1 MRRNIAV
8 ILAGGIGS
16 RAGAGLPKQLRAL
29 PDGRTVLQ
37 TCLDTF
43 RACPMIDEI
52 CVVMHPDYMSY
63 VPEGVHC
70 IAGGKERWESSWN
83 AIQWLAM
90 HDAQCTMYNVNI
102 LLHDCARP
110 FVSQRIL
117 DDVCQALE
125 THDAVTVA
133 VPATDTM
140 YVVGGSQCTMHDVRL
155 VDIPDRKTMFR
166 AQTPQA
172 FHLDVI
178 REAYEKMQADRP
190 MENSKWCMVNRPMV
204 NPTDD
209 CGILHRY
216 MPEVPIYIVEG
227 EESNR
232 KLTFKED
239 FE

>member
-16 RAGAGLPKQLRAL
+16 RIGDGMPKQLRVL

-37 TCLDTF
+37 TCLDAF
-43 RACPMIDEI
+43 RACPLIDEI
-52 CVVMHPDYMSY
+52 CVVMHPDYMFY
-63 VPEGVHC
+63 VPEGVRS

-83 AIQWLAM
+83 AIQWLTM
-90 HDAQCTMYNVNI
+90 HDVRCRMQDVNI

-117 DDVCQALE
+117 TDVCQALVQHE
-125 THDAVTVA
+125 AVTVA
-133 VPATDTM
+133 VPAVDTM
-140 YVVGGSQCTMHDVRL
+140 YLVDGARCTMHDEVRL

-172 FHLDVI
+172 FHLEVI
-178 REAYEKMQADRP
+178 RQAYEKALQRGNIEA
-190 MENSKWCMVNRPMV
+190 
-204 NPTDD
+204 TDD
-209 CGILHRY
+209 CGIVHTY
-216 MPEVPIYIVEG
+216 MPEISIYIVEG

-232 KLTFKED
+232 KITFKED
-239 FE
+239 FR

>member
-16 RAGAGLPKQLRAL
+16 RAGEGLPKQLRAL

-37 TCLDTF
+37 TCLDVF
-43 RACPMIDEI
+43 RACPLIDEI

-63 VPEGVHC
+63 VPEGICC

-83 AIQWLAM
+83 AIQYIANRLTDSPI
-90 HDAQCTMYNVNI
+90 HQFTNI

-110 FVSQRIL
+110 FVSRRIL
-117 DDVCQALE
+117 TDVCQALE

-140 YVVGGSQCTMHDVRL
+140 YVVNGEGRMENGEWRL

-178 REAYEKMQADRP
+178 KQAYEKMQADRP
-190 MENSKWCMVNRPMV
+190 RVS
-204 NPTDD
+204 PTDD